1 MVSKPADMGGNRID
15 QLGAA
20 AGGIIIA
27 LHALLQE
34 MPRLRELPQWTYLRL
49 PALLESPSSFKALA
63 QSVRMPPRCRPAFA
77 RRKGHWDQRC
87 SGLSL

>member
-1 MVSKPADMGGNRID
+1 MKTIAIENGLDSVVSKPAEMGGNRID

-34 MPRLRELPQWTYLRL
+34 MPRFGSCRSGRTCAFLPWT
-49 PALLESPSSFKALA
+49 S
-63 QSVRMPPRCRPAFA
+63 
-77 RRKGHWDQRC
+77 
-87 SGLSL
+87 